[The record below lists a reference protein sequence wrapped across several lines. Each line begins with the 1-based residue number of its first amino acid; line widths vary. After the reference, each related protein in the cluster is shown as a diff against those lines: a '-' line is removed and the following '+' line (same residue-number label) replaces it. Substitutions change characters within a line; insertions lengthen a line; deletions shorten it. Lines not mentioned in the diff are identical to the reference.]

1 MNGAAKAGAGL
12 AAAGVMGAAMLV
24 PLAYWPGLQAPFL
37 VAKTA
42 ALQVTAALAFL
53 GFALWRA
60 AGGGP
65 VWPRVMTAGAAL
77 VLATTAAAWLRA
89 ETFHGHTPYAAAAAA
104 RWAAL
109 LALAAGA
116 AVVAGERARRQSLL
130 EVVSAAIAAVSVVGL
145 VQHLGVISLPIP
157 VISAPGGTFGNRNLA
172 ADAVA
177 VSLPLIL
184 AATAGAGGP
193 RVRRALV
200 AAAALALIYLAATR
214 TRGAWLGAAAGLVTM
229 GALARPRLPRRAL
242 AAAVAVAVVAV
253 AAALI
258 PGRSNPRDVGD
269 AKRFASGVDVAR
281 ASFDPSSVALR
292 TRYGLWRRTLA
303 MWRNHP
309 VWGVGPGNWPVVF
322 PRHAEPDASRDGVLT
337 ATLSPRQAH
346 NDLLERAAETGVV
359 GVVGLLALVGA
370 VVVTARRRLQAAEGD
385 ERVVIAGAAGAL
397 VALLGAGVTG
407 FPLEMP
413 ATLALGGIALGVLAR
428 ARVDGPSPCPSPP
441 RTGAR
446 GLASGAIRWWAMVFA
461 PVAVVGALVQA
472 RAELRGSH
480 YLGEAERAL
489 RRDGAGRALEAL
501 GRARAA
507 TPRSFTAH
515 LWTSRM
521 ELRLGR
527 QAEAVAAAHA
537 ALALEPGSPVARAA
551 VAAAFL
557 AAGDRSPAY
566 AHALAALKL
575 LHDHPL
581 ALAIAARAAPDEV
594 LRASYRRTLR
604 ALAERSSDLD
614 TAATARALEEEI
626 AKEKEEKETPRR

>member
-1 MNGAAKAGAGL
+1 
-12 AAAGVMGAAMLV
+12 
-24 PLAYWPGLQAPFL
+24 
-37 VAKTA
+37 
-42 ALQVTAALAFL
+42 
-53 GFALWRA
+53 
-60 AGGGP
+60 
-65 VWPRVMTAGAAL
+65 MTAGAVL

-89 ETFHGHTPYAAAAAA
+89 ETFHGHTPYAAAAGA

-116 AVVAGERARRQSLL
+116 AVVAGERTRRQSLL
-130 EVVSAAIAAVSVVGL
+130 EVVSAAVAAVSVVGL
-145 VQHLGVISLPIP
+145 VQHLGVVSLPIP

-184 AATAGAGGP
+184 SATAGAGGP

-229 GALARPRLPRRAL
+229 GALARPRLPPRAL

-322 PRHAEPDASRDGVLT
+322 PRHAEPNASRDGVLT

-370 VVVTARRRLQAAEGD
+370 VGVTARRRLRAADRD
-385 ERVVIAGAAGAL
+385 ERVVIAGASGAL

-413 ATLALGGIALGVLAR
+413 ATLALGGIALGLVAR
-428 ARVDGPSPCPSPP
+428 AAVDGPSPCPPP
-441 RTGAR
+441 SRGEGGTGER
-446 GLASGAIRWWAMVFA
+446 GPGAVFIRWWAMVLA
-461 PVAVVGALVQA
+461 PVAVVGAVVHA
-472 RAELRGSH
+472 RGELRGSYH
-480 YLGEAERAL
+480 LGEAERAL

-515 LWTSRM
+515 LWASRM

-575 LHDHPL
+575 LHHHPL
-581 ALAIAARAAPDEV
+581 ALAIAARAAPDEA

-604 ALAERSSDLD
+604 VLAERSSDLD
-614 TAATARALEEEI
+614 TAATARALEAEI
-626 AKEKEEKETPRR
+626 AKEREKESPRR